1 VSFYKEQ
8 IEHRMNVVFRL
19 KLNTA
24 QSSSSETSE
33 PRTTTAVTS
42 NFNIPLSD
50 YKWNKIDELQLSD
63 NKKVRST

>member
-24 QSSSSETSE
+24 QSDSSETTE
-33 PRTTTAVTS
+33 PRTTTAAMS

>member
-1 VSFYKEQ
+1 
-8 IEHRMNVVFRL
+8 MNVVFRL

-63 NKKVRST
+63 NKKVRSTW